1 MNVSIR
7 QYYNILAKYLSDQ
20 RWRFAG
26 LAVLMLGSIGL
37 QVVNPQVMRYFID
50 AATSGDATQTLGWA
64 AGLFLGMAL
73 LHQVLGVGA
82 TYMGE
87 SVAWHATNALRE
99 DLARHCLALDMSFH
113 TEKSP
118 GEFIER
124 IETDVLEF
132 STFFSQLVLR
142 IVGNVLLLVGVL
154 LALTFLDWPLGIAFA
169 AYSMVTLVGLALVR
183 GIAVPHQRARREAE
197 TDLFAFLE
205 ERLAGT
211 EDIRSCGAVDY
222 VIRKLYELQTVIL
235 QRWRK
240 ASLMQMGIW
249 TTSGLLMKAGFGFAM
264 VLSFFLSRNG
274 RISLGTVYVVLHYV
288 NLISR
293 PIQQLTQQMESLQ
306 TIGATVQRMSELL
319 EQQSTIT
326 DGPGVGFSEGALGL
340 EFRDVSF
347 AYTENK
353 GVLHGISFRLEAGKV
368 LGLLG
373 RTGGGK
379 TTVARLIFR
388 LYDPVSGSVY
398 VNGNDVKQARL
409 RELRQRVA
417 YVTQDVQLFQ
427 ASVRDNI
434 TLFDRTVSDERIL
447 EVMGELGLS
456 DWLQQL
462 PDGLDTRLR
471 SGGRS
476 LSAGE
481 AQLLALT
488 RVFLRDPGLVVLD
501 EASSRLD
508 PATEHLVETAIDRLL
523 RGRTAIIIAHRL
535 GTVHRSD
542 DILILDGGRIAE
554 YGERRRLLDEPTSRF
569 HGLHQTGLEELLA

>member
-7 QYYNILAKYLSDQ
+7 QYYNVLAKYLSDQ

-183 GIAVPHQRARREAE
+183 GIAVPHQKARREAE

>member
-1 MNVSIR
+1 
-7 QYYNILAKYLSDQ
+7 
-20 RWRFAG
+20 
-26 LAVLMLGSIGL
+26 
-37 QVVNPQVMRYFID
+37 
-50 AATSGDATQTLGWA
+50 
-64 AGLFLGMAL
+64 
-73 LHQVLGVGA
+73 
-82 TYMGE
+82 
-87 SVAWHATNALRE
+87 
-99 DLARHCLALDMSFH
+99 
-113 TEKSP
+113 
-118 GEFIER
+118 
-124 IETDVLEF
+124 
-132 STFFSQLVLR
+132 
-142 IVGNVLLLVGVL
+142 
-154 LALTFLDWPLGIAFA
+154 
-169 AYSMVTLVGLALVR
+169 
-183 GIAVPHQRARREAE
+183 
-197 TDLFAFLE
+197 
-205 ERLAGT
+205 
-211 EDIRSCGAVDY
+211 
-222 VIRKLYELQTVIL
+222 
-235 QRWRK
+235 
-240 ASLMQMGIW
+240 
-249 TTSGLLMKAGFGFAM
+249 
-264 VLSFFLSRNG
+264 
-274 RISLGTVYVVLHYV
+274 
-288 NLISR
+288 
-293 PIQQLTQQMESLQ
+293 
-306 TIGATVQRMSELL
+306 
-319 EQQSTIT
+319 
-326 DGPGVGFSEGALGL
+326 
-340 EFRDVSF
+340 VSF

>member
-7 QYYNILAKYLSDQ
+7 QYYNVLAKYLSDQ

-183 GIAVPHQRARREAE
+183 GIAVPHQKARREAE

-398 VNGNDVKQARL
+398 VNGHDVRQARL

>member
-7 QYYNILAKYLSDQ
+7 QYYNVLAKYLSDQ

-183 GIAVPHQRARREAE
+183 GIAVPHQKARREAE

-340 EFRDVSF
+340 
-347 AYTENK
+347 
-353 GVLHGISFRLEAGKV
+353 
-368 LGLLG
+368 
-373 RTGGGK
+373 
-379 TTVARLIFR
+379 
-388 LYDPVSGSVY
+388 
-398 VNGNDVKQARL
+398 
-409 RELRQRVA
+409 
-417 YVTQDVQLFQ
+417 
-427 ASVRDNI
+427 
-434 TLFDRTVSDERIL
+434 
-447 EVMGELGLS
+447 
-456 DWLQQL
+456 
-462 PDGLDTRLR
+462 
-471 SGGRS
+471 
-476 LSAGE
+476 
-481 AQLLALT
+481 
-488 RVFLRDPGLVVLD
+488 
-501 EASSRLD
+501 
-508 PATEHLVETAIDRLL
+508 
-523 RGRTAIIIAHRL
+523 
-535 GTVHRSD
+535 
-542 DILILDGGRIAE
+542 
-554 YGERRRLLDEPTSRF
+554 
-569 HGLHQTGLEELLA
+569 

>member
-183 GIAVPHQRARREAE
+183 GIAVPHQKARREAE